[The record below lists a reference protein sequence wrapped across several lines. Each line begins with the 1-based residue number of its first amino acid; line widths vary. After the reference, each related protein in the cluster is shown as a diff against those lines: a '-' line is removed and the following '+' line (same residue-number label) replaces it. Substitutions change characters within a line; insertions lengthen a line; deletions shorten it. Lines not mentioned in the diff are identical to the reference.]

1 MSGKLLFV
9 EFFVA
14 TRDIIMLLFNIF
26 LLIARPFLNLLLYIL
41 TNFTTYLN
49 FFVSFVINSI
59 IYIITLFKDFIHVL
73 TIYLEFIPKI
83 IKNIMNAINYI
94 LDLRNY
100 IFGFVMS
107 FLGWFFNFA
116 ENGNE
121 DEFF

>member
-1 MSGKLLFV
+1 M
-9 EFFVA
+9 
-14 TRDIIMLLFNIF
+14 
-26 LLIARPFLNLLLYIL
+26 
-41 TNFTTYLN
+41 NFTTYLN

-83 IKNIMNAINYI
+83 IKNIINVINYI